1 MMDLSTTYLGLKLP
15 HPLMPGASPLVDDV
29 GMVRRLED
37 AGAAAIVMH
46 SLFEEQILG
55 EQMAWDDWVD
65 AHAESHAEAAMY
77 LPDPDMYALG
87 PQEYLEQ
94 IARIKKAVAVP
105 VIGSLNGTTKG
116 GWLEYARL
124 IEQAGADAL
133 ELNVYSVETDPRE
146 PALAI
151 ESRVLEILRKV
162 KASVKIPVAV
172 KLSPFYTALA
182 HFARELGSAGSDGLV
197 LFNRFYQPNID
208 VEELAVVPALHFS
221 DPGELLLRLRW
232 LAILSGTVPG
242 SLACSGGVHSGLD
255 AVKAVM
261 CGAHA
266 VQMVSSLL
274 RRGPEHLRVVR
285 TQMAEWLE
293 KHEYASLRQ
302 MQGSMNL
309 EHCPDPKAFERANY
323 MRILQNWRG
332 PIVTGECGDLGWGE

>member
-1 MMDLSTTYLGLKLP
+1 MDLSTTYLGLRLP
-15 HPLMPGASPLVDDV
+15 HPLMPGASPLVDDLD
-29 GMVRRLED
+29 MVRRLED

-55 EQMAWDDWVD
+55 EQLAWDDFVD
-65 AHAESHAEAAMY
+65 GNAESHVEAMDY
-77 LPDPDMYALG
+77 LPDPDDFALG

-105 VIGSLNGTTKG
+105 LIASLNGTTQG
-116 GWLEYARL
+116 GWLNYAKL

-133 ELNVYSVETDPRE
+133 ELNMYSVATDPRE
-146 PALAI
+146 TSPAI
-151 ESRVLEILRKV
+151 ESRLLSLLRTV
-162 KASVKIPVAV
+162 KKTVRIPVAV

-182 HFARELGSAGSDGLV
+182 HVAEELEKAGADGLV

-232 LAILSGTVPG
+232 LAILSGRRSL

-274 RRGPEHLRVVR
+274 RHGPERLAMVR
-285 TQMAEWLE
+285 QQLSEWLE
-293 KHEYASLRQ
+293 KHEYVSLRQ

-309 EHCPDPKAFERANY
+309 ERCPDPKVFERANY
-323 MRILQNWRG
+323 MRVLQNWRG
-332 PIVTGECGDLGWGE
+332 SIDFRERWRSGPDE